1 MHSRNDRYHHGPGDE
16 DDHTMKEIVFLCI
29 LNLSL
34 GRVQENEAL
43 YRNIDD
49 DEETFRCPVGYIPVF
64 ADEALTSL
72 NETTLRAAEAVCGN
86 DVTCL
91 FDVAATG
98 NLAIGQSTLS
108 ENAELTNEVTDL
120 GKILF
125 L

>member
-1 MHSRNDRYHHGPGDE
+1 MHSRNNRYHHGPRDE
-16 DDHTMKEIVFLCI
+16 DDHTRKEIVFLCI

-34 GRVQENEAL
+34 GRVQENETL

-49 DEETFRCPVGYIPVF
+49 DEESFRCPVGYIPVF
-64 ADEALTSL
+64 AEEALASL

-91 FDVAATG
+91 FDIAATG

-108 ENAELTNEVTDL
+108 ENAELTNEVNDL
-120 GKILF
+120 GKIL
-125 L
+125 LL

>member
-1 MHSRNDRYHHGPGDE
+1 
-16 DDHTMKEIVFLCI
+16 MKEIVFLCI

-49 DEETFRCPVGYIPVF
+49 DEEIFRCPVGYIPVF
-64 ADEALTSL
+64 ADEALASL
-72 NETTLRAAEAVCGN
+72 NQTTLREAEAVCGN

-120 GKILF
+120 GKIL
-125 L
+125 LL